1 MEINKSF
8 KKIQNRRMVLSL
20 MPPRK
25 NRMPSPDYVEQSVF
39 YFADGQFVMWPVT
52 MWSDGK
58 EEEYTAIWMSGFEK
72 PFAVMESVETINEF
86 LFGEH
91 EDGQA

>member
-8 KKIQNRRMVLSL
+8 KQIQNRRMVLSL

-25 NRMPSPDYVEQSVF
+25 NRMPSPDYVEPSVF

-52 MWSDGK
+52 MLSDGK
-58 EEEYTAIWMSGFEK
+58 EEEYTAIQMSGFEK
-72 PFAVMESVETINEF
+72 PFMVLESVETINEF